1 MTNYQNLKG
10 IELDRL
16 SAYYPEL
23 PKNTPAYVLDLGGD
37 KIYWSYETI
46 IAVRVNNKLFIREND
61 WSTTTGRHLNAI
73 DPDKS
78 KRMSTP
84 DFEQLLIDLKI
95 KLYIPD
101 TPDYNRAY
109 D

>member
-1 MTNYQNLKG
+1 MANYQNLKG

-16 SAYYPEL
+16 SDYYHDL
-23 PKNTPAYVLDLGGD
+23 PASTPAYVLDLGGD
-37 KIYWSYETI
+37 KIYWSYSTI
-46 IAVRVNNKLFIREND
+46 IALRIDNKLYIRVND

-84 DFEQLLIDLKI
+84 EFEQLLIDLKI
-95 KLYIPD
+95 KLHIPD
-101 TPDYNRAY
+101 DF
-109 D
+109 